1 MDLRRL
7 RYFVVLAE
15 TLHFGRAALRLN
27 IAQPPL
33 SHQIRVL
40 EDELGARLFDRSNR
54 HVELTAAGAALLPE
68 ARALLAQAEKAST
81 IAARVERG
89 ELGELRIGFT
99 SAAALTHVIPRLI
112 LAYRRDWPGVRLSI
126 HELTTQGQLT
136 AMLERRLDFAFVR
149 GTVAPDLPSA
159 FGSVRLFEDAFVA
172 ALPPGHPCTD
182 GATPLSVKALATE
195 QFVMYPAD
203 SGTGA
208 YEQVMSMCRHAGFAP
223 EVVQEALSAATMVG
237 LVAAGLGVAL
247 VPESFQRIEATGVV
261 FRPLRDSQARSAMW
275 LVFRAD
281 EISMREAAFLEL
293 AGVPRKRRRSPAG
306 A

>member
-40 EDELGARLFDRSNR
+40 EEELGARLFDRSNR
-54 HVELTAAGAALLPE
+54 HVELTAAGMALLPE

-99 SAAALTHVIPRLI
+99 SAAALTQVIPRLI

-126 HELTTQGQLT
+126 RELTTQEQLT
-136 AMLERRLDFAFVR
+136 AMLERRLDFAFIR
-149 GTVAPDLPSA
+149 GIAAPDLPPA
-159 FGSVRLFEDAFVA
+159 FGAVRLFEDAFVV
-172 ALPPGHPCTD
+172 ALPPQHPCAEAK
-182 GATPLSVKALATE
+182 GPLSVKSLVNE
-195 QFVMYPAD
+195 PFVMYPAD

-208 YEQVMSMCRHAGFAP
+208 YEQVMSLCRHAGFAP
-223 EVVQEALSAATMVG
+223 QVVQEALSAATMVG

-247 VPESFQRIEATGVV
+247 VPESFQRIEASGVA
-261 FRPLRDSQARSAMW
+261 FRALRDSQARSAMW

-281 EISMREAAFLEL
+281 EVSVREAAFLEL
-293 AGVPRKRRRSPAG
+293 AGVIKKPGRSRAG
-306 A
+306 S